1 MKQLDLIIRNQT
13 GLHAR
18 PARVFVDIAK
28 QFQSTIRIG
37 HGQKLVNAKSLISVL
52 TLGVTSGQRISIDVD
67 GADEAAAIAA
77 LEAAVWSGLGEELV
91 DLEENGHPE
100 GQPRTENRE
109 PRTLQ
114 PPVSSLQPPVSSLQP
129 PASSSPNV
137 VHGVAG
143 APGMAIGP
151 IYQFRRAAI
160 VVQAPAVGVLEE
172 QARLEAALA
181 EAREQL
187 VALHEQ
193 VSLRTGAAEAAIFY
207 VHLEILDD
215 PDLLDRVRAE
225 IADQRSAAEAWQAA
239 VDERATQL
247 AGLSDALLAERATDV
262 RDVGERVLRAMAGD
276 AAQAPALPESP
287 FILVA
292 NDLTPSETAA
302 LDPARVLGFCTAVG
316 GPNAHTAIL
325 ARALGL
331 PAVVSAGAR
340 VLDLPNQT
348 PVVLDGQTGTLTI
361 APDAAEIAR
370 ARTEMQ
376 AFQSRRVAAAAAAG
390 DPAITLD
397 GHRVEIVA
405 NIASV
410 EDARRAAASGAEGVG
425 LLRTEFLFL
434 ERTEAPTEDE
444 QFAIY
449 RDIALALDGR
459 PVIVRTLDIGGDKPL
474 PYLDLPAEEN
484 PFLGER
490 GIRLCLAHPE
500 LLKQQL
506 RAILRAAAFGP
517 LRIMFPMIADI
528 AEVRAVRA
536 MVDALRAELHAPA
549 VEVGIMVEVP
559 SAAVMADLLA
569 HEVDF
574 FSIGTNDLTQY
585 TLAIDRT
592 HPKLAPQADGLHP
605 AVLRLIERT
614 VQGAHAAGKWV
625 GVCGELGADAQAVP
639 ILVGLGVDELSI
651 SVPAI
656 PLVKDQIRSLTLA
669 QCRERATQA
678 LACASAGQVR
688 QAAANQ

>member
-1 MKQLDLIIRNQT
+1 
-13 GLHAR
+13 
-18 PARVFVDIAK
+18 V
-28 QFQSTIRIG
+28 
-37 HGQKLVNAKSLISVL
+37 
-52 TLGVTSGQRISIDVD
+52 
-67 GADEAAAIAA
+67 
-77 LEAAVWSGLGEELV
+77 
-91 DLEENGHPE
+91 
-100 GQPRTENRE
+100 
-109 PRTLQ
+109 
-114 PPVSSLQPPVSSLQP
+114 
-129 PASSSPNV
+129 
-137 VHGVAG
+137 
-143 APGMAIGP
+143 
-151 IYQFRRAAI
+151 
-160 VVQAPAVGVLEE
+160 
-172 QARLEAALA
+172 
-181 EAREQL
+181 
-187 VALHEQ
+187 
-193 VSLRTGAAEAAIFY
+193 
-207 VHLEILDD
+207 
-215 PDLLDRVRAE
+215 
-225 IADQRSAAEAWQAA
+225 
-239 VDERATQL
+239 
-247 AGLSDALLAERATDV
+247 
-262 RDVGERVLRAMAGD
+262 MAGG
-276 AAQAPALPESP
+276 AAQAPVLPEEP

-316 GPNAHTAIL
+316 GPHAHTAIL

-348 PVVLDGQTGTLTI
+348 PVVLDGQSGTLTI

-370 ARTEMQ
+370 ARAEMQ
-376 AFQSRRVAAAAAAG
+376 AFQARRAAAAAAAG

-449 RDIALALDGR
+449 RDIAQALDGR
-459 PVIVRTLDIGGDKPL
+459 PIIVRTLDIGGDKPL
-474 PYLDLPAEEN
+474 PYLNLPAEEN

-528 AEVRAVRA
+528 AEVRAARA

-549 VEVGIMVEVP
+549 IEVGIMVEVP

-592 HPKLAPQADGLHP
+592 HPKLALQADGLHP
-605 AVLRLIERT
+605 AVLRLIDCT

-625 GVCGELGADAQAVP
+625 GVCGELGSDPQAVP

-688 QAAANQ
+688 QAAAKL

>member
-1 MKQLDLIIRNQT
+1 MKQLDLIIRNRT

-52 TLGVTSGQRISIDVD
+52 TLGVASGQQISIDVD

-100 GQPRTENRE
+100 GQPRTENHPERTQ
-109 PRTLQ
+109 PRAEN
-114 PPVSSLQPPVSSLQP
+114 PPASSLQP

-225 IADQRSAAEAWQAA
+225 IADQRSAAEAWQSA

-410 EDARRAAASGAEGVG
+410 EDARRAGASGAEGVG

-459 PVIVRTLDIGGDKPL
+459 PVIVRTLDSGGDKPL
-474 PYLDLPAEEN
+474 PYLDLPPEEN

-490 GIRLCLAHPE
+490 GIRLCPAHPE

-536 MVDALRAELHAPA
+536 MVDALRDELDAAA
-549 VEVGIMVEVP
+549 VAVGILVEVP
-559 SAAVMADLLA
+559 PAAVMADLLA

-656 PLVKDQIRSLTLA
+656 PLVKDQIRSLPLA

-688 QAAANQ
+688 QVAANQ

>member
-100 GQPRTENRE
+100 GQPRTENHPERTQ
-109 PRTLQ
+109 PRAEN
-114 PPVSSLQPPVSSLQP
+114 PPASSLQP

-160 VVQAPAVGVLEE
+160 VVQAPAVGALEE

-410 EDARRAAASGAEGVG
+410 EDARRAGASGAEGVG